1 MRPAHLENRLRR
13 ELVGRFKAVARSR
26 ILGIKKDHLAPAAA
40 LLSVGTFFF
49 VSQKI
54 LQRAEE
60 KSAELSAL
68 RVGLRQC
75 MFLLQMEAE
84 RLDQIF
90 RVLFSVTAPP
100 RVCVKRIPVR
110 LEKLGQRL
118 PRLVR
123 IVFAT
128 ACKYDG
134 PMRRVEAALDE
145 ILCLARHVLV

>member
-1 MRPAHLENRLRR
+1 MRPAHLKNRLRR
-13 ELVGRFKAVARSR
+13 EVVGRLKAVARSR
-26 ILGIKKDHLAPAAA
+26 VLRIKKDHLATAAA
-40 LLSVGTFFF
+40 LLRVGTCCF
-49 VSQKI
+49 VGQKI

-68 RVGLRQC
+68 RIGLRQC

-100 RVCVKRIPVR
+100 SVCVKRIPIC

-118 PRLVR
+118 SRLVR
-123 IVFAT
+123 IVFTT

-134 PMRRVEAALDE
+134 PMRRVKAALGE